1 MKPIPRITV
10 SYAQSLD
17 GRIATSTGDSRWIS
31 CPQTLTLA
39 HRLRRDHEVILAGI
53 GTVLRDDPELSCR
66 LKRPAPSPV
75 RVILDSLLRLP
86 LDSTI
91 VRTSGT
97 YRTIVYTL
105 DAAAAAQ
112 RATTAAA
119 ATAADSSAE
128 ADVEADNGPAGTVS
142 GDRRVK
148 LEQAGVQVCPV
159 QSDELGRVSVAAVVD
174 DLAGKG
180 FRRIF
185 VEGGAAIITSFL
197 RAGLVHRMVVVTA
210 PIIIGRGV
218 EAVGELG
225 ITSLA
230 EALRPQRSRV
240 RRLGTDRVWELFF

>member
-1 MKPIPRITV
+1 MPRITV

-66 LKRPAPSPV
+66 LRRPAPSPV
-75 RVILDSLLRLP
+75 RVIMDSRLRLP
-86 LDSTI
+86 ADSKI
-91 VRTSGT
+91 VRTCGT

-105 DAAAAAQ
+105 AAGPGAQ
-112 RATTAAA
+112 RA
-119 ATAADSSAE
+119 E
-128 ADVEADNGPAGTVS
+128 
-142 GDRRVK
+142 
-148 LEQAGVQVCPV
+148 LERAGVEVCAARA
-159 QSDELGRVSVAAVVD
+159 DEQGRVSVEGVVN
-174 DLAGKG
+174 DLAGRG
-180 FRRIF
+180 FRSIF

-210 PIIIGRGV
+210 PIIIGQGV

-225 ITSLA
+225 IRSLTD
-230 EALRPQRSRV
+230 ALKPRHSRM
-240 RRLGTDRVWELFF
+240 RRLGTDRVWELVF